1 MVKNCIQVIAPG
13 DWGVDSQRVLEREGV
28 RSKRACCAGAVARLL
43 GIDRTTDFLSV
54 EVSINAGM
62 GGTGGGGDAIEGLGG
77 GER

>member
-1 MVKNCIQVIAPG
+1 MVKNCMQVIAPG
-13 DWGVDSQRVLEREGV
+13 VWGLDSHRVLEREGE

-43 GIDRTTDFLSV
+43 GIDCTTDFLSV
-54 EVSINAGM
+54 GVSMNAGM